1 MGTETQ
7 FNTDKIVI
15 LTPIYSFKLHSH
27 FLDSLHP
34 REGLFQK
41 RIL

>member
-7 FNTDKIVI
+7 FNAGKTVI
-15 LTPIYSFKLHSH
+15 LTPIYSFKLQSH

-34 REGLFQK
+34 KEGLFQK
-41 RIL
+41 SIL